1 MQSKKQS
8 FTESLYNVA
17 VGYLISLISLFII
30 FPIMGIESNAGK
42 NIIITFYFTVI
53 SILRSYFLRRYFNK
67 KIENKK

>member
-53 SILRSYFLRRYFNK
+53 SIVRSYFLRRYFNK